1 MGVKCLGAVTI
12 EPAGWTDIAMIMREI
27 ADEEEQKKRI
37 SATEYLK
44 LEKKRYIPVTDEGE
58 VDQSENRCK
67 ILLERSKKEPQPVG
81 DVAEFRTAST
91 DLSINSDMT
100 NCLWLYDGKLYKSTR
115 NDYSQKQ
122 IHLLILDL
130 LDKEKKKFQRLE
142 EKFED
147 K

>member
-1 MGVKCLGAVTI
+1 MKYIQL
-12 EPAGWTDIAMIMREI
+12 RN
-27 ADEEEQKKRI
+27 
-37 SATEYLK
+37 
-44 LEKKRYIPVTDEGE
+44 KRYIPLTYDGE
-58 VDQSENRCK
+58 IDQSENRCEVT
-67 ILLERSKKEPQPVG
+67 LERSKKEPQPVG

-91 DLSINSDMT
+91 DLSINPDMT

-122 IHLLILDL
+122 IHLLILDF
-130 LDKEKKKFQRLE
+130 LDKEKKKFQNLQ